1 MYDLQRIGKII
12 GDINRFQDDLKGLN
26 VKNTKDLQ
34 DKKNFYSVSML
45 LFSILNRCIDLGEE
59 IVSAQNLGTP
69 TTYRDIFVLLSR
81 KKIIT
86 TTLEQRLSSLMR
98 LRNALA
104 HEYEDFTEKDV
115 FEGLQLVSA
124 VGELV
129 VIVKTLVKDKC

>member
-1 MYDLQRIGKII
+1 MYDIQRIGKII